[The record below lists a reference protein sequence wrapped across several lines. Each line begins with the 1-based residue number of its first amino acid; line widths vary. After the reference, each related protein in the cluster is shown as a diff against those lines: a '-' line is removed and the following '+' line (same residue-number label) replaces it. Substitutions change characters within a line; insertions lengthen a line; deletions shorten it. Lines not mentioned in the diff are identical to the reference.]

1 MKIRTATGL
10 LAWLMRRAGFLGW
23 TSFWH
28 VVYVLPGHEQNERLL
43 LHERCHLEQIER
55 DGRLLFS
62 IKHLWWLARHGYRK
76 PPYEV
81 EARAA
86 EHGRPQNHIHHLRPD
101 GHGAGRGHKRAD
113 ARLAASGPTHHG
125 NLLTMQDT
133 AHQTAE
139 AIAQATSDAAMA
151 KFGLGVGVSGGSTM
165 VLSGLTLNAFG
176 VIFGMVIG
184 LAGLLVQWYYKHRMT
199 TVEIRLREEA
209 AARDAEEHR
218 ARMGMY

>member
-1 MKIRTATGL
+1 
-10 LAWLMRRAGFLGW
+10 
-23 TSFWH
+23 
-28 VVYVLPGHEQNERLL
+28 
-43 LHERCHLEQIER
+43 
-55 DGRLLFS
+55 
-62 IKHLWWLARHGYRK
+62 
-76 PPYEV
+76 
-81 EARAA
+81 
-86 EHGRPQNHIHHLRPD
+86 
-101 GHGAGRGHKRAD
+101 
-113 ARLAASGPTHHG
+113 
-125 NLLTMQDT
+125 MQDT
-133 AHQTAE
+133 AQHTAE

-184 LAGLLVQWYYKHRMT
+184 LAGLLVQWYYTHRKT